1 MTKRERSGI
10 ISSSMPKVSTDKK
23 KIERFLTRSVENVY
37 PSKKE
42 VEKMLASGKRLRVYY
57 GIDPTGPT
65 LHLGHMITMKKLAEL
80 QSLGHE
86 VILLIG
92 DFTAMIG
99 DPTDKTAVRK
109 QLTKEDVL
117 ENCKQ
122 YKKQASCILNFGGE
136 NPVQLKFNSKWLAKM
151 NFADVV
157 KLASHFTVQQILE
170 RDMFESRMKEGR
182 PIHLHEFLYPLMQG
196 QDSVV
201 MDVDGEIGGND
212 QTFNMLAGRTLQ
224 KQINN
229 KEKFVL
235 TNTLL
240 VDPSGIKMG
249 KTEGNMVAMTDT
261 PSDMFGKIMSWPD
274 EMIVQGFTLCT
285 DRETADIEKIEK
297 AMNKGENP
305 MTFKKQLARE
315 VVAWL
320 AGEKEA
326 KSAEKHFGDVFQ
338 KHDQPDE
345 IEEVKVGKSIS
356 LIDALV
362 KSGLVDSNSDARR
375 QIQQGGVKVDGEVIT
390 DHARKLEIKK
400 DGVLLQ
406 KGKRH
411 FKQLIP

>member
-1 MTKRERSGI
+1 
-10 ISSSMPKVSTDKK
+10 
-23 KIERFLTRSVENVY
+23 
-37 PSKKE
+37 
-42 VEKMLASGKRLRVYY
+42 
-57 GIDPTGPT
+57 
-65 LHLGHMITMKKLAEL
+65 
-80 QSLGHE
+80 
-86 VILLIG
+86 
-92 DFTAMIG
+92 
-99 DPTDKTAVRK
+99 
-109 QLTKEDVL
+109 
-117 ENCKQ
+117 
-122 YKKQASCILNFGGE
+122 
-136 NPVQLKFNSKWLAKM
+136 
-151 NFADVV
+151 
-157 KLASHFTVQQILE
+157 
-170 RDMFESRMKEGR
+170 
-182 PIHLHEFLYPLMQG
+182 
-196 QDSVV
+196 
-201 MDVDGEIGGND
+201 
-212 QTFNMLAGRTLQ
+212 
-224 KQINN
+224 
-229 KEKFVL
+229 
-235 TNTLL
+235 
-240 VDPSGIKMG
+240 
-249 KTEGNMVAMTDT
+249 MVAMTDT